1 MEFSKISRQ
10 IRNITDNDADMETLK
25 NGMDTLL
32 DDVELIRMAQYFIYH
47 DIRKIKKQI
56 LPKKLRQSTYN
67 TNKNEKEDQ
76 WTDED

>member
-56 LPKKLRQSTYN
+56 LPKKLR
-67 TNKNEKEDQ
+67 
-76 WTDED
+76 